1 MICSS
6 KFMDMHVLRAT
17 CVLDNIGWT
26 ATLQV
31 PHLRKRPGP
40 GRIQPAEAP
49 NMRYRRKSGQST
61 LSNGPGDDGTAHL
74 CWYFG
79 KTFIGIPHHP
89 MAIHPDPSA
98 VLCTY
103 GQRRRDGRYK
113 SPEIPALGFFFS
125 SSPVKPS
132 SLSPPLR
139 PSLPLPLSPRCCHRF
154 HHLTRPYSLQ
164 YSIPIPHGRIKAIS

>member
-1 MICSS
+1 
-6 KFMDMHVLRAT
+6 
-17 CVLDNIGWT
+17 
-26 ATLQV
+26 
-31 PHLRKRPGP
+31 
-40 GRIQPAEAP
+40 
-49 NMRYRRKSGQST
+49 MRYRRKSGQST

-79 KTFIGIPHHP
+79 ETFIGIPHHP

-132 SLSPPLR
+132 SLSLPLFVPPYQC
-139 PSLPLPLSPRCCHRF
+139 PSLLVVVIASIILPGPTHYNTPDTAWTNQGNKADRFSLFVPLPLMMNQSQR
-154 HHLTRPYSLQ
+154 
-164 YSIPIPHGRIKAIS
+164 

>member
-1 MICSS
+1 
-6 KFMDMHVLRAT
+6 
-17 CVLDNIGWT
+17 
-26 ATLQV
+26 
-31 PHLRKRPGP
+31 
-40 GRIQPAEAP
+40 
-49 NMRYRRKSGQST
+49 MRYRRKSGQST

-79 KTFIGIPHHP
+79 ETFIGIPHHP
-89 MAIHPDPSA
+89 MEIHQDPSA

-132 SLSPPLR
+132 SLSLSS
-139 PSLPLPLSPRCCHRF
+139 SLPTTAPLSSLLSSLPSSYPAPRTTILNPDTAWTNQGNKLTAFRF
-154 HHLTRPYSLQ
+154 LCPCL
-164 YSIPIPHGRIKAIS
+164 